1 MNAPPSE
8 PLATVGEP
16 VTILDGGDPRSWRI
30 TRMILAVVAI
40 VALAELIIFMTVA
53 LALGVS
59 IADRIAH
66 PAPVVTGCP
75 FGPDACGG

>member
-1 MNAPPSE
+1 MAEVPG
-8 PLATVGEP
+8 VRIP
-16 VTILDGGDPRSWRI
+16 VTAEVSTELLGQPRSWRI